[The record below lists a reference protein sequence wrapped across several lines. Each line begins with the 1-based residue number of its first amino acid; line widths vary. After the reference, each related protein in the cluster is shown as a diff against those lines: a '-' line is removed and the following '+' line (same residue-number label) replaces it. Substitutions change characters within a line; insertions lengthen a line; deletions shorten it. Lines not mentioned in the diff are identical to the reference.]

1 MIRVSR
7 CPCGSSSCRDWHV
20 DGYAAVM
27 GVKFS
32 EMEARAVAHLLTEP
46 DVVRRYAALH
56 AGAEAMTEVVRLR
69 QQLVHASESIADLMT
84 PQTASNVLES
94 HLALSGDEHDREM
107 LRAFRKYA
115 EAKGWD

>member
-7 CPCGSSSCRDWHV
+7 CPCGFESCRDWHV
-20 DGYAAVM
+20 SGYAAVV

-32 EMEARAVAHLLTEP
+32 ETEARAVAYLLEKHELTRE
-46 DVVRRYAALH
+46 YAERHVGL
-56 AGAEAMTEVVRLR
+56 EAIQEVHSLR
-69 QQLVHASESIADLMT
+69 KQLVHASESIADLMT